1 MKIIRKIILVVIC
14 VILVDYIYQ
23 YNQFQKYNQAPL
35 IIKTPEGSNQ
45 PYHPSVIYIPEGWNG
60 YKYWMAETPYPLG
73 EDGDW
78 KGLPPYRERWENP
91 CVHVSKD
98 GIHWND
104 FEDSQNPIDDLDE
117 NNIINKD
124 YFSSLCFVA
133 DGQARVPPIT
143 GRITVKGW
151 RRIVRVIQSVF
162 DSRFNPPSPVPSPE
176 AIKRVCEAI

>member
-1 MKIIRKIILVVIC
+1 
-14 VILVDYIYQ
+14 
-23 YNQFQKYNQAPL
+23 
-35 IIKTPEGSNQ
+35 
-45 PYHPSVIYIPEGWNG
+45 
-60 YKYWMAETPYPLG
+60 MAETPYPLG

-124 YFSSLCFVA
+124 YFSDPHLVFYKDTLECWY
-133 DGQARVPPIT
+133 
-143 GRITVKGW
+143 RISHQK
-151 RRIVRVIQSVF
+151 
-162 DSRFNPPSPVPSPE
+162 
-176 AIKRVCEAI
+176 K

>member
-1 MKIIRKIILVVIC
+1 MDI
-14 VILVDYIYQ
+14 
-23 YNQFQKYNQAPL
+23 N
-35 IIKTPEGSNQ
+35 T
-45 PYHPSVIYIPEGWNG
+45 GWQ
-60 YKYWMAETPYPLG
+60 ETPYPLG

-124 YFSSLCFVA
+124 YFSDPHLVFYKDTLECWYRISHQKIMLLIYYA
-133 DGQARVPPIT
+133 NILSMEKT
-143 GRITVKGW
+143 GL
-151 RRIVRVIQSVF
+151 
-162 DSRFNPPSPVPSPE
+162 PE
-176 AIKRVCEAI
+176 R